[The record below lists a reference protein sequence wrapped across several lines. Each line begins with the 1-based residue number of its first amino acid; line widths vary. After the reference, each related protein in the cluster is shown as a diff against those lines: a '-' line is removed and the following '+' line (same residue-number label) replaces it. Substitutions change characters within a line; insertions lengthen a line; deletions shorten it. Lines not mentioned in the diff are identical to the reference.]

1 LIVEKAVK
9 MPLQLNGLFKFLIG
23 AVLAVIPIVNL
34 TSLGY
39 CAEVMERSAR
49 REAELPSWNNLGAKF
64 IKGLSW
70 SAIALV
76 YLLVPAAL
84 ATVGGQWSQITVQTS
99 TEGMNPFA
107 VAALGGT
114 ALWAAVL
121 ALILGFILPMG
132 LAHYSA
138 TGDLTAPF
146 RLPTVLRYIA
156 GNFSSYLPAYALAIL
171 LYYVVSLF
179 GNIPSVGPVLTVP
192 GYFYATV
199 VLAAVFGS
207 VYQRARIVESTR

>member
-1 LIVEKAVK
+1 
-9 MPLQLNGLFKFLIG
+9 MPLQLNGLFKFLVG
-23 AVLAVIPIVNL
+23 AVLAVIPVVNL
-34 TSLGY
+34 ASLGY

-49 REAELPSWNNLGAKF
+49 RETELPSWNNLGAKF

-76 YLLVPAAL
+76 YLLVPIAL
-84 ATVGGQWSQITVQTS
+84 ATVAGEWGAIAAQTS
-99 TEGMNPFA
+99 TGGMNPFA

-114 ALWAAVL
+114 AFWVAVL
-121 ALILGFILPMG
+121 ALVLGFILPMG

-138 TGDLTAPF
+138 TGNLTAPF
-146 RLPTVLRYIA
+146 RLPTVLKYIA
-156 GNFSSYLPAYALAIL
+156 RNFSSYLLAYAFAIL

-179 GNIPSVGPVLTVP
+179 KDIPSVGFVLTVL
-192 GYFYATV
+192 GYFYATI

-207 VYQRARIVESTR
+207 IYQKARIVESTR